1 MNHRRSNDLA
11 ILNIESEIAKS
22 IGFNGVIEWH
32 RKILIYM
39 YFSFAELNILMY
51 IFKYYKN
58 MYYLKYKICR

>member
-22 IGFNGVIEWH
+22 IGFNGVIKWH

-39 YFSFAELNILMY
+39 YFLLLS
-51 IFKYYKN
+51 
-58 MYYLKYKICR
+58 